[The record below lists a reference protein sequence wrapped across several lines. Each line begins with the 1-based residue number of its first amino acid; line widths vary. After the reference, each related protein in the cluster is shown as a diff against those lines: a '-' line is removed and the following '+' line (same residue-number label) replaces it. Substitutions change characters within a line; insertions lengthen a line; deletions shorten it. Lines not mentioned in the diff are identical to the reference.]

1 MEFWTCAEQGMKEVC
16 LDLDNM
22 QKYAIIFIVKKLQMR
37 RRVSS
42 GNRRI
47 KKLFDD
53 MTIEEKSWSI
63 VSDGWCYV

>member
-1 MEFWTCAEQGMKEVC
+1 
-16 LDLDNM
+16 M

-47 KKLFDD
+47 KK
-53 MTIEEKSWSI
+53 TI
-63 VSDGWCYV
+63 

>member
-1 MEFWTCAEQGMKEVC
+1 MKEVC

-47 KKLFDD
+47 KK
-53 MTIEEKSWSI
+53 TI
-63 VSDGWCYV
+63 